1 MTAFTSSS
9 PSRPAA
15 PSAWRHLCGMNRTVK
30 VGLTVL
36 VLLLLSAILADWLAY
51 ADPQAIRPRHR
62 LTPPGEMYWFGTDML
77 GRDIFSR
84 VLHGG
89 QMSMLVGFCVA
100 AFSAICGVLIGLCAA
115 VSRLLDSIVMRIMD
129 GVMAIPG
136 ILLAVALVA
145 LSGASLYTLV
155 LAIALP
161 EIPRVARL
169 VRSVVLGAREES
181 YVQAAEGLGL
191 PRYKILWRHI
201 LPSCVPPLVVQ
212 TTYIFA
218 AAILTEAVLGFL
230 GVGFPPEIPTWGNI
244 MAEGRTV
251 FQRAP
256 WIILFPG
263 ICLSLTVLAVNILGD
278 GLRDYLDP
286 KLSNSTKVST

>member
-1 MTAFTSSS
+1 MTALTRSAPPRPTASGRQQL
-9 PSRPAA
+9 SRL
-15 PSAWRHLCGMNRTVK
+15 SNTVK
-30 VGLTVL
+30 AGML
-36 VLLLLSAILADWLAY
+36 VLTLLVLSAVLADWLAY

-62 LTPPGEMYWFGTDML
+62 LTPPGDMYWFGTDIL

-89 QMSMLVGFCVA
+89 QMSMLVGFFVA
-100 AFSAICGVLIGLCAA
+100 AFSAFCGVLIGLCAA
-115 VSRLLDSIVMRIMD
+115 VSRVLDAVMMRIMD

-145 LSGASLYTLV
+145 LAGASLYTLV
-155 LAIALP
+155 FAIALP

-169 VRSVVLGAREES
+169 VRSVVLGAREEA

-201 LPSCVPPLVVQ
+201 LPNCVPPLVVQ

-278 GLRDYLDP
+278 GLRDFLDP
-286 KLSNSTKVST
+286 KLSNSTKVAT